1 METVLLILLAVLITG
16 LRTWITYKNPVPGRS
31 QKISDDLFD
40 FALKVGKEKREGK
53 DISGKEIAYDEAS
66 KMMEEDMYDI
76 AGEDPFDVAM
86 KISKEK
92 RDGKDTLDEE
102 KYYEFKK
109 NIVGLMKAFANGLI
123 NCNIFYECCL
133 V

>member
-31 QKISDDLFD
+31 KKISDDLFD
-40 FALKVGKEKREGK
+40 IALKVGKEKCEGK

-102 KYYEFKK
+102 KYYEFLKK
-109 NIVGLMKAFANGLI
+109 YRRSNEGLREWIDKL
-123 NCNIFYECCL
+123 
-133 V
+133 